1 MTSRILFEIAGFLIG
16 LLFGSFL
23 NVCISRLPGHN
34 SIIYPRSHCPNC
46 GTPIRWYDN
55 IPILSWLLLRG
66 RCRDCEQAIPWRY
79 PLVELAVGVWF
90 AVQAAR
96 LHTVVNFYFWTPNRV
111 GTTFDATSSIVIN
124 LAIAV
129 LGFLLI
135 GLVVMDWQT
144 HLLPDAFTLTG
155 IAIGLLLVCVQA
167 VFLGPGQEQVL
178 LPQNSIRLSSA
189 GAGGPDKGNVFLTG
203 PEALI
208 GGRILAVASV
218 AVLLLVVRW
227 LYMALRHREGMGLG
241 DVKLI
246 AMIAAFLGFWP
257 AILSLFVAVL
267 AASAYGVFLMLF
279 GKANLASKLAFG
291 SFLAA
296 GGLFVAQFGDRI
308 IEAYSV
314 LMR

>member
-1 MTSRILFEIAGFLIG
+1 LFEISGFLIG

-23 NVCISRLPGHN
+23 NVCISRLPGHK
-34 SIIYPRSHCPNC
+34 SIVFPRSHCPDC
-46 GTPIRWYDN
+46 GVPILWFDN
-55 IPILSWLLLRG
+55 IPVLSWILLRG
-66 RCRDCEQAIPWRY
+66 RCRDCKRAIPWRY
-79 PLVELAVGVWF
+79 PLVELATGIWF
-90 AVQAAR
+90 ALQAAR
-96 LHTVVNFYFWTPNRV
+96 LWTVLNFYFWTPNRGV
-111 GTTFDATSSIVIN
+111 TAFDASSSIIANV
-124 LAIAV
+124 AITI

-144 HLLPDAFTLTG
+144 HLLPNAFTLTG
-155 IAIGLLLVCVQA
+155 IGVGLLLVCVEA

-178 LPQNSIRLSSA
+178 LPQGSIRITSA

-208 GGRILAVASV
+208 GGRILAICGA
-218 AVLLLVVRW
+218 ALLLLVIRW
-227 LYMALRHREGMGLG
+227 LYKAVRHREGMGLG

-246 AMIAAFLGFWP
+246 GMIAAFLGFWP
-257 AILSLFVAVL
+257 AILALFVGVL
-267 AASAYGVFLMLF
+267 AASIYGVLLILL

-296 GGLFVAQFGDRI
+296 GGLFAAQFGDRI
-308 IEAYSV
+308 IEAYSA